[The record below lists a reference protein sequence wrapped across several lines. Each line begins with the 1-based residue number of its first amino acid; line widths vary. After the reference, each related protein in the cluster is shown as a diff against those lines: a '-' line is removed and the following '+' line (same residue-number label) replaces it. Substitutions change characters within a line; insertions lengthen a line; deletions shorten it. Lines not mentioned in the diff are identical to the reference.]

1 MHSQV
6 AVGGSLV
13 AGGKG
18 ENPDEGWQRL
28 VAMHSEANGND
39 NNI

>member
-6 AVGGSLV
+6 AVGWSCV

-28 VAMHSEANGND
+28 VAVHSEVNGND